1 VSPPRPPGTVY
12 LVGAGPGDPDLLT
25 VRGAELLRRADA
37 VVYDALAP
45 KELLDLAPRS
55 ALRIGVGRRAHADPP
70 RSQEDVNALL
80 LRLAREGR
88 TVVRLKG
95 GDPFVFGRGGEEA
108 SACRAAGIPFEVVPG
123 VSSAL
128 GALAYAGIPVTDRRH
143 ASSFTVVTG
152 HKDPTASA
160 QSTRWKQI
168 AAGADTL
175 VVLMGMTHLREIL
188 ARLMEHGRAPKT
200 PAAAVMMGTTT
211 RQRTVVSDLANLADE
226 VERVGLGAP
235 SAVVVGDVVALR
247 SELQW
252 FEARPLFG
260 RRVLVTRP
268 TGQNADLAA
277 LLRALGA
284 EAVLVPL
291 VRIAEHDPAP
301 LDAAL
306 EKLDDYDAVLLT
318 SRPAARILAA
328 RCLGRLSPERRCPDV
343 LCVGEGT
350 AREARRGGLPG
361 RRLPGA
367 AAEAEGMLAA
377 LTREDRCRGRRYL
390 FPCAEKARDVLPEGL
405 RAAGAVVDVLHVYA
419 TEPAVVDEAWL
430 MGELLGRRLD
440 LLSFASPSEVR
451 SLVGRLGPKAREAL
465 QCARI
470 AVIGPVT
477 ASAVEAEGLR
487 VDAIAEEASDA
498 GLVRAIVSCLQ
509 ETREGGVS

>member
-1 VSPPRPPGTVY
+1 
-12 LVGAGPGDPDLLT
+12 
-25 VRGAELLRRADA
+25 VRGAELLRAADA

-45 KELLDLAPRS
+45 KELLDLAPGS

-70 RSQEDVNALL
+70 RSQEEVNALL

-88 TVVRLKG
+88 SVVRLKG

-108 SACRAAGIPFEVVPG
+108 SACHAAGIPFEVVPG

-188 ARLMEHGRAPKT
+188 ARLMEHGRAPGT

-211 RQRTVVSDLANLADE
+211 RQRTVVAELQTLADA
-226 VERVGLGAP
+226 VERAGLGAP

-247 SELQW
+247 SELEW

-268 TGQNADLAA
+268 AGQNADLAA
-277 LLRALGA
+277 LLRAAGA
-284 EAVLVPL
+284 EPVLVPL
-291 VRIAEHDPAP
+291 VRIVEHDPVP

-306 EKLDDYDAVLLT
+306 EKLDDYEAILLT
-318 SRPAARILAA
+318 SRPAARLVAA
-328 RCLGRLSPERRCPDV
+328 RWHGRLALERRFPDV

-361 RRLPGA
+361 RTLPGA
-367 AAEAEGMLAA
+367 AEDAEGMSAA
-377 LTREDRCRGRRYL
+377 LTRGGGCRGRRYL
-390 FPCAEKARDVLPEGL
+390 FPCAEAARDVLPEGL
-405 RAAGAVVDVLHVYA
+405 RAAGAIVDVLPVYT
-419 TEPAVVDEAWL
+419 TEAAEVDEAWL
-430 MGELLGRRLD
+430 AGELRGGRLD
-440 LLSFASPSEVR
+440 LLSFASPSAVR
-451 SLVGRLGPKAREAL
+451 SLVGRLGPKTRDAL
-465 QCARI
+465 QGVQI

-498 GLVRAIVSCLQ
+498 GLVRAIVSCVH
-509 ETREGGVS
+509 EAEGGGGS

>member
-1 VSPPRPPGTVY
+1 VSPERPPGTVY

-25 VRGAELLRRADA
+25 LRGALLLRRADA

-45 KELLDLAPRS
+45 KELLDLASAS
-55 ALRIGVGRRAHADPP
+55 ALRIGVGRRGHDDSP

-123 VSSAL
+123 VSSVL

-160 QSTRWKQI
+160 QSTPWKQI

-175 VVLMGMTHLREIL
+175 VVLMGMIHLREIL
-188 ARLMEHGRAPKT
+188 ARLMEHGRPPET
-200 PAAAVMMGTTT
+200 PAAAVMMGTTV
-211 RQRTVVSDLANLADE
+211 RQRTVVAELGSLADE

-235 SAVVVGDVVALR
+235 SAVVVGDVVGLR

-268 TGQNADLAA
+268 AGQNADLAA
-277 LLRALGA
+277 LLRAVGA
-284 EAVLVPL
+284 EPVLVPL
-291 VRIAEHDPAP
+291 VRIAEYDPAP
-301 LDAAL
+301 LDAVL
-306 EKLDDYDAVLLT
+306 EKLDDYAAILLT
-318 SRPAARILAA
+318 SRPAARLLAA
-328 RCLGRLSPERRCPDV
+328 RWLERPPECRCPDV
-343 LCVGEGT
+343 LCVGAGT

-361 RRLPGA
+361 RTLPGA
-367 AAEAEGMLAA
+367 SDDAEGMLAA
-377 LTREDRCRGRRYL
+377 LVRGERCRGRRYL
-390 FPCAEKARDVLPEGL
+390 FPCAEAARDVLPEGL
-405 RAAGAVVDVLHVYA
+405 RAAGAIVDVLPVYA
-419 TEPAVVDEAWL
+419 TEPAEVDEAWL
-430 MGELLGRRLD
+430 AGELQGGRLD
-440 LLSFASPSEVR
+440 LLSFASPSAVR
-451 SLVGRLGPKAREAL
+451 SLVARLGPKAREGM
-465 QCARI
+465 QRARV

-477 ASAVEAEGLR
+477 ARAAEAEGLR

-509 ETREGGVS
+509 EAERGGES